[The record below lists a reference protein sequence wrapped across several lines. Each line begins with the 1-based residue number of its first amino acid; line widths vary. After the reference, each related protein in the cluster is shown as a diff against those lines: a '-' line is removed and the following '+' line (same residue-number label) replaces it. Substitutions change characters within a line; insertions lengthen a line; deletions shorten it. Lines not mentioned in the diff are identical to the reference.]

1 MLRIGLTGGIASG
14 KSAAA
19 AVFAGLGVPVIDSD
33 VIAREVVAPDSP
45 GLAAIRARFGD
56 GVLQAD
62 GQLDRRALRA
72 QVFADP
78 AARRDLE
85 ALTHPL
91 IRQRMATL
99 SAAAGGPY
107 QIHAIPLLVEGG
119 AKRPGIDRVLV
130 IDCPETLQIQRVMAR
145 DRVDEAGARAVLA
158 AQATRAQRL
167 AAAVFAGLG
176 VPVIDSDVIA
186 REVVAPGSPGLA
198 AIRARFGDGVL
209 QADGQLD
216 RRALRA
222 QVFADPA
229 ARRDL
234 EALTH
239 PLIRQ
244 KMAALSAAAGGP
256 YQVHAIP
263 LLVEGGAKRPGIDRV
278 LVIDCPEALQIQRV
292 MARDRVD
299 EAGARAV
306 LAAQATRAQ
315 RLAAADDVIVNDR
328 GLEAL
333 QDAVTALHRRYLELA
348 AVYAGRDPAAE

>member
-78 AARRDLE
+78 AARRVLE

-91 IRQRMATL
+91 IRQRMAAL

-167 AAAVFAGLG
+167 AAA
-176 VPVIDSDVIA
+176 
-186 REVVAPGSPGLA
+186 
-198 AIRARFGDGVL
+198 
-209 QADGQLD
+209 
-216 RRALRA
+216 
-222 QVFADPA
+222 
-229 ARRDL
+229 
-234 EALTH
+234 
-239 PLIRQ
+239 
-244 KMAALSAAAGGP
+244 
-256 YQVHAIP
+256 
-263 LLVEGGAKRPGIDRV
+263 
-278 LVIDCPEALQIQRV
+278 
-292 MARDRVD
+292 
-299 EAGARAV
+299 
-306 LAAQATRAQ
+306 
-315 RLAAADDVIVNDR
+315 DDVIVNDR
-328 GLEAL
+328 GLDAL

>member
-14 KSAAA
+14 KSA
-19 AVFAGLGVPVIDSD
+19 
-33 VIAREVVAPDSP
+33 
-45 GLAAIRARFGD
+45 
-56 GVLQAD
+56 
-62 GQLDRRALRA
+62 
-72 QVFADP
+72 
-78 AARRDLE
+78 
-85 ALTHPL
+85 
-91 IRQRMATL
+91 
-99 SAAAGGPY
+99 
-107 QIHAIPLLVEGG
+107 
-119 AKRPGIDRVLV
+119 
-130 IDCPETLQIQRVMAR
+130 
-145 DRVDEAGARAVLA
+145 
-158 AQATRAQRL
+158 

-256 YQVHAIP
+256 YQIHAIP
-263 LLVEGGAKRPGIDRV
+263 LLVEGGVKRPGIDRV

-328 GLEAL
+328 GLDAL

>member
-14 KSAAA
+14 KSA
-19 AVFAGLGVPVIDSD
+19 
-33 VIAREVVAPDSP
+33 
-45 GLAAIRARFGD
+45 
-56 GVLQAD
+56 
-62 GQLDRRALRA
+62 
-72 QVFADP
+72 
-78 AARRDLE
+78 
-85 ALTHPL
+85 
-91 IRQRMATL
+91 
-99 SAAAGGPY
+99 
-107 QIHAIPLLVEGG
+107 
-119 AKRPGIDRVLV
+119 
-130 IDCPETLQIQRVMAR
+130 
-145 DRVDEAGARAVLA
+145 
-158 AQATRAQRL
+158 

-278 LVIDCPEALQIQRV
+278 LVIDCPEALQIERV

-299 EAGARAV
+299 EASARAV

-328 GLEAL
+328 GLDAL